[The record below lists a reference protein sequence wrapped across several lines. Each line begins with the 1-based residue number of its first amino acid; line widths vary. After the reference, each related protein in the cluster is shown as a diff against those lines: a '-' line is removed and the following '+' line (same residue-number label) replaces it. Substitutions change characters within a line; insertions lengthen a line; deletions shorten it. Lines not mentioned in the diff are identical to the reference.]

1 MLTNKKISVMICLST
16 RKQGDMRMS
25 EKEQKIMETI
35 ADALPKMS
43 DMKKGEFLGYAKAMA
58 DLKKEDR
65 KNSSNSNAE
74 KAK

>member
-1 MLTNKKISVMICLST
+1 
-16 RKQGDMRMS
+16 MS

-58 DLKKEDR
+58 DLKNEDR

>member
-1 MLTNKKISVMICLST
+1 
-16 RKQGDMRMS
+16 MS

-58 DLKKEDR
+58 DLKKENRSDL
-65 KNSSNSNAE
+65 SNPNAE